1 MDKLTFSIKN
11 GAMNGDKA
19 RTCIQRRDLAGYGF
33 DCGESYVVVENY
45 TYNALEFRANPDQ
58 FERLGNVIDGASDI
72 RKVSC
77 VHDKR
82 RGYTYQTIDYRYSK
96 EARVKLFGNAERLT
110 VTVIDGAIIIRAEL
124 AA

>member
-33 DCGESYVVVENY
+33 DCGESYVVVENF
-45 TYNALEFRANPDQ
+45 TYNALEFRANPEQ
-58 FERLGNVIDGASDI
+58 FETFRNKA
-72 RKVSC
+72 RTVSC

-96 EARVKLFGNAERLT
+96 KDRVKLFGNAERLS